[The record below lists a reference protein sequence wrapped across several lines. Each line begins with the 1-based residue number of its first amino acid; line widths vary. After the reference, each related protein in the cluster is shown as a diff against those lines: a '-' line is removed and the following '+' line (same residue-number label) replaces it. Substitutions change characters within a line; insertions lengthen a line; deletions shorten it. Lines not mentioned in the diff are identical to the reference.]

1 MHDCVTD
8 KVSVNAAL
16 HSINRHC
23 NIQHISVSSVEERR
37 KSVSQLVEYHST
49 VLLMMKPPEHLL
61 RCGNVLFVCV

>member
-23 NIQHISVSSVEERR
+23 NIQHISVSSVEEGR
-37 KSVSQLVEYHST
+37 KSVSQLIEYHST
-49 VLLMMKPPEHLL
+49 VLLMMK
-61 RCGNVLFVCV
+61 